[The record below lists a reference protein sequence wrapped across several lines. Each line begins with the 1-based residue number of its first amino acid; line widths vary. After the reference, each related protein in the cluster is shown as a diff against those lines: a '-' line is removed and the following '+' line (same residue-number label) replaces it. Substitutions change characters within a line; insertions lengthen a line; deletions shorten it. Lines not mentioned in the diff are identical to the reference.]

1 MVPSISEMFR
11 QPMTY
16 FHSVLRNIPG
26 TETIYTPEQAAAF
39 LAKCSDYIQK
49 NKLQGSSPYD
59 LISAIPEDIIQ
70 SYINEIINAEKLNYI
85 VEKITPDEETGVP
98 IVTLRQIG
106 DKESKLDVNGRKIG
120 DINIGDYVT

>member
-59 LISAIPEDIIQ
+59 LISAIPEDIVQ
-70 SYINEIINAEKLNYI
+70 GYIDEIVNAEKLNYI
-85 VEKITPDEETGVP
+85 VEGINKETGVP

-120 DINIGDYVT
+120 DTNIGGYVT

>member
-39 LAKCSDYIQK
+39 LAKCSDYI
-49 NKLQGSSPYD
+49 
-59 LISAIPEDIIQ
+59 
-70 SYINEIINAEKLNYI
+70 
-85 VEKITPDEETGVP
+85 
-98 IVTLRQIG
+98 
-106 DKESKLDVNGRKIG
+106 
-120 DINIGDYVT
+120 